1 MIDLYFAPTGNGLRA
16 SVALEE
22 TGLPYRLHRLNL
34 YEGEQNTPAFRKIN
48 PAGLIPVIV
57 DPDGPGG
64 KTLTLSQ
71 SGAIVVYCAEK
82 SGKFIP
88 KNAATRALAMQWFVQ
103 AASDISGASMTVFRL
118 ESTAPEKSTANVE
131 YFKKRLL
138 TAFLACDQALEG
150 QDYLAG
156 ELSIADLML
165 YPSFA
170 LRRSLIDEAGG
181 FDNLHRWSAAMA
193 ARPGV
198 QRGMSHQ
205 A

>member
-16 SVALEE
+16 TVALEE
-22 TGLPYRLHRLNL
+22 AGLPYRLHRLNL
-34 YEGEQNTPAFRKIN
+34 YEGEQNTPEFRKIN
-48 PAGLIPVIV
+48 PAGLIPALV

-64 KTLTLSQ
+64 KSLSLSQ

-88 KNAATRALAMQWFVQ
+88 KDAVTRALTMQWFVQ

-118 ESTAPEKSTANVE
+118 EVTAPEKSAANVD

-138 TAFLACDQALEG
+138 DAFLACDQALDG
-150 QDYLAG
+150 KDYLAG

-181 FDNLHRWSAAMA
+181 YDNLRRWADVMA

-198 QRGMSHQ
+198 ERGMRHQ
-205 A
+205 G